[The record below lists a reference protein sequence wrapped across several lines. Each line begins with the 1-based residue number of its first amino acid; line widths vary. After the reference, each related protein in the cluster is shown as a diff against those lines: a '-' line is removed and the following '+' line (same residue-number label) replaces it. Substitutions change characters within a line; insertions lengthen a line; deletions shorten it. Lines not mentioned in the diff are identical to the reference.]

1 MGSGQPR
8 FAQDDSAH
16 KLHALPRWGYSAGM
30 STLCS
35 SWRISALLRYFVCT
49 FCSLTILCMMAANT
63 YAQVDANAS
72 APAVTIDADG
82 TVHIP
87 PQVVQLSS
95 FLSPEARAY
104 VTYRLLHPDP
114 APDPDIAKERARID
128 AHLAP
133 LIDKQKARYP
143 VEMRSEEHTSELQSP
158 M

>member
-1 MGSGQPR
+1 MIR
-8 FAQDDSAH
+8 RCVEKIDI
-16 KLHALPRWGYSAGM
+16 LPVAAIV
-30 STLCS
+30 L
-35 SWRISALLRYFVCT
+35 A
-49 FCSLTILCMMAANT
+49 ILSYT
-63 YAQVDANAS
+63 PVLAQVDANQA
-72 APAVTIDADG
+72 APAVKVDSDG

-87 PQVVQLSS
+87 PQTVPLSS

-143 VEMRSEEHTSELQSP
+143 VDVQPATIAGVPTLVI
-158 M
+158 